1 MEPVIASYAF
11 GPFVLD
17 IGRRTLLRDGKP
29 LALTP
34 KAFDLLA
41 VLVRRGGMVV
51 DKETILREVWP
62 DTIVDEGSLTFQVSA
77 LRKALSEHSG
87 GERIIATIPGRGYQ
101 LVVPVR
107 EGDAMEMTIEER
119 GVTTLTY
126 EESHQPA
133 GGSVRMVLWSAVL
146 LALAA
151 ILVSVVVLSR
161 RPPEISG
168 SDRSL
173 AVLPFK
179 PIVASQ
185 RDEALELG
193 MADALIAR
201 ISSLQDVTVRPLT
214 AVRRYR
220 GLEDDPLAA
229 GRNLGVHSVLD
240 GSIHSAE
247 GRVRVV
253 ARLLRVT
260 DGRQIWQGR
269 FEVADVEIFAVQ
281 DSISDRI
288 VRALALELTPDEKER
303 LERSSTTSL
312 EAYRAY
318 SIGRLHMSRLRGDEI
333 DKAIGHFKR
342 AIELDPTYT
351 LAHAALGDCYAMLPI
366 SQDRPSK
373 PNFDEARK
381 TIERLIALSP
391 DSADAYAIRGGIRFW
406 GEWDWEGAE
415 ADYRRALELNPN
427 HSLAHL
433 RYAHLLSNTGR
444 HDESAREAA
453 DALRLEPLSALLNG
467 LAGMFRVQ
475 AKDYEGAIRQLEH
488 TLEIE
493 PDFWIAHLNL
503 GKSYEL
509 MQRYDLAEKHYRSA
523 LERSDKNNEPLS
535 MIGHLHGL
543 RGQRAE
549 AEQIANQ
556 LISLSKER
564 YIPPTKIA
572 LVFAGMGDHAKAIEW
587 LEKGCADRDVGMT
600 FLNVNPRWDRL
611 RGEPGFA
618 AIEKCVGLPGNPAS

>member
-1 MEPVIASYAF
+1 MTPTTTYFF
-11 GPFVLD
+11 GPFALD
-17 IGRRTLLRDGKP
+17 IGRRTLLREGKP
-29 LALTP
+29 VALTP

-41 VLVRRGGMVV
+41 ALVKRGGVVV
-51 DKETILREVWP
+51 DKETILGEVWP
-62 DTIVDEGSLTFQVSA
+62 DTVVDEGSLTFQISA
-77 LRKALSEHSG
+77 LRKALSEQTG

-107 EGDAMEMTIEER
+107 EAEAMEMTIEER
-119 GVTTLTY
+119 GITTLTY
-126 EESHQPA
+126 EMSQREEGRSLRTLVWPVA
-133 GGSVRMVLWSAVL
+133 LVAV
-146 LALAA
+146 AV
-151 ILVSVVVLSR
+151 ILVVFAVLSR
-161 RPPEISG
+161 RPPVGSG
-168 SDRSL
+168 ADRSL

-179 PIVASQ
+179 PIVGSQ

-229 GRNLGVHSVLD
+229 GRDLGVDSVLD
-240 GSIHSAE
+240 GSIHSAG

-260 DGRQIWQGR
+260 DGRQLWQGK
-269 FEVADVEIFAVQ
+269 FEVADAEIFGVQ
-281 DSISDRI
+281 DAISDRI
-288 VRALALELTPDEKER
+288 VGALALELTPDEKER

-318 SIGRLHMSRLRGDEI
+318 SIGRLHMWRLRGDEI
-333 DKAIGHFKR
+333 DEAIGHFKR

-391 DSADAYAIRGGIRFW
+391 NSADAYAIRGGIRFW

-433 RYAHLLSNTGR
+433 RYAHLLSNIGR

-453 DALRLEPLSALLNG
+453 EALRLEPLSALLNG
-467 LAGMFRVQ
+467 LAGMFRLQ

-503 GKSYEL
+503 GKCYEL
-509 MQRYDLAEKHYRSA
+509 MQRYDLAEEHYRSA

-549 AEQIANQ
+549 AEKVASQ
-556 LISLSKER
+556 LIAISKER
-564 YIPPTKIA
+564 YVPPTKIA
-572 LVFAGMGDHAKAIEW
+572 LIYAGMGDHAKAIEW
-587 LEKGCADRDVGMT
+587 LGKGCADRDVGMT

-611 RGEPGFA
+611 RGDPGFA
-618 AIEKCVGLPGNPAS
+618 AIERCVGLPR